1 MEPVSAT
8 PPATPEARPLG
19 RGWGGR
25 NALRAPVPRG
35 VILYAMVTGKLPFKE
50 CRPHRMLLLMRR
62 GPTFP
67 PGLSSGEC
75 CPASEG
81 HSVPWRG

>member
-1 MEPVSAT
+1 M
-8 PPATPEARPLG
+8 
-19 RGWGGR
+19 
-25 NALRAPVPRG
+25 RAPVPRG